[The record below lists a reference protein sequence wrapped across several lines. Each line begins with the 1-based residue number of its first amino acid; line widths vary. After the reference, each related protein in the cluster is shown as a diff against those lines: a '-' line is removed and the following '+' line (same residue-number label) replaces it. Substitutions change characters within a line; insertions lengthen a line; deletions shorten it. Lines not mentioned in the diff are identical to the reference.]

1 MDMPMTDNSTPELES
16 FLDRMTETYV
26 EAIDRQ
32 MDAQMAFMDSWTES
46 VEEAFDEQTVEDA
59 YDGQVRAYEAWMDA
73 AEQSFD
79 RMGGAVEGE
88 DVDVDEF
95 RDIWLNA
102 ANKAFKE
109 MMSTTAFAAATGQHV
124 DDALDARQQLE
135 EATEETL
142 HGLGFATKGD
152 IHEVGERLV
161 ELERRQHELSKK
173 LDRVLDALEE

>member
-1 MDMPMTDNSTPELES
+1 MTDNSTPELES

-32 MDAQMAFMDSWTES
+32 MDAQLAFMNSWSES
-46 VEEAFDEQTVEDA
+46 VEDAFAEETIDEAYE
-59 YDGQVRAYEAWMDA
+59 GQVRAYEAWMDA

-79 RMGGAVEGE
+79 RMGNAVEGE
-88 DVDVDEF
+88 EVDAEEF

-124 DDALDARQQLE
+124 DDALDARRQLE
-135 EATEETL
+135 EATEDTL

-152 IHEVGERLV
+152 VREVGERIV
-161 ELERRQHELSKK
+161 ELERRQHDLSKK
-173 LDRVLDALEE
+173 LDRILDAVEE